1 MNTLKTAAEDFVVAI
16 ITIIRETV
24 TPVFN
29 KYTVYH
35 KYIDFFIYGV
45 YAFILF
51 GFYNT
56 VPGYIPILR
65 STILYI
71 AVIILL
77 VRFNRISWN
86 NSKFAIL
93 GGNTFSEFD
102 RRLIVS
108 MCVFIL
114 ITHFVSETVID
125 YTKKQIK
132 QRVTL
137 PIRDGV
143 IHPIYNI
150 IDETQSDLG
159 LGMGMV

>member
-1 MNTLKTAAEDFVVAI
+1 MDQIKTRTENIVLTI
-16 ITIIRETV
+16 ITGIRDLV
-24 TPVFN
+24 APFFQ
-29 KYTVYH
+29 KYANYY
-35 KYIDFFIYGV
+35 KYIDVIFYGT
-45 YAFILF
+45 YALILL
-51 GFYNT
+51 GFYNAI
-56 VPGYIPILR
+56 PEYIPTLR
-65 STILYI
+65 NTILYI
-71 AVIILL
+71 AVFILL
-77 VRFNRISWN
+77 IRFNRISWN
-86 NSKFAIL
+86 NPKFAIL

-114 ITHFVSETVID
+114 ITHFVSEAVID

-137 PIRDGV
+137 PVRDGV

-159 LGMGMV
+159 LGVV

>member
-1 MNTLKTAAEDFVVAI
+1 MNTLKTAAEDFIVAI

-86 NSKFAIL
+86 NPKFAIL

-102 RRLIVS
+102 RRLIIS

-114 ITHFVSETVID
+114 ITHFVSEAVID

-137 PIRDGV
+137 PVRDGV

-159 LGMGMV
+159 LGVV

>member
-16 ITIIRETV
+16 ITIIREIV

-29 KYTVYH
+29 KYTVYS

-45 YAFILF
+45 YAIILF

-56 VPGYIPILR
+56 VPGYIPMLR

-86 NSKFAIL
+86 NPKFAIL

-102 RRLIVS
+102 RRLIIS

-114 ITHFVSETVID
+114 ITYFVSERVID
-125 YTKKQIK
+125 YTRKQIK

-137 PIRDGV
+137 PVRDGV

-159 LGMGMV
+159 LGV

>member
-159 LGMGMV
+159 LGMV

>member
-1 MNTLKTAAEDFVVAI
+1 MNTLKTTAEDFVVAI
-16 ITIIRETV
+16 INIIRETV
-24 TPVFN
+24 TPIFN

-56 VPGYIPILR
+56 VPAYIPMLR
-65 STILYI
+65 SAILYI

-86 NSKFAIL
+86 NPKFAIL

-114 ITHFVSETVID
+114 ITHFVSEKVID

-132 QRVTL
+132 QRVTV
-137 PIRDGV
+137 PIQDAV

-150 IDETQSDLG
+150 IDDTRG
-159 LGMGMV
+159 GPGRGVGV

>member
-1 MNTLKTAAEDFVVAI
+1 M
-16 ITIIRETV
+16 
-24 TPVFN
+24 
-29 KYTVYH
+29 
-35 KYIDFFIYGV
+35 
-45 YAFILF
+45 
-51 GFYNT
+51 
-56 VPGYIPILR
+56 LR

-86 NSKFAIL
+86 NPKFAIL

-102 RRLIVS
+102 RRLIIS

-114 ITHFVSETVID
+114 ITYFVSERVID
-125 YTKKQIK
+125 YTRKQIK

-137 PIRDGV
+137 PVRDGV

-159 LGMGMV
+159 LGV

>member
-16 ITIIRETV
+16 ITVIRETV

-150 IDETQSDLG
+150 IDETQSELG
-159 LGMGMV
+159 LGMV

>member
-16 ITIIRETV
+16 ITIIRENV

-86 NSKFAIL
+86 NPKFAIL

-132 QRVTL
+132 QRVTV
-137 PIRDGV
+137 PIQDAV

-150 IDETQSDLG
+150 IDDTRAG
-159 LGMGMV
+159 LSVGV

>member
-1 MNTLKTAAEDFVVAI
+1 MNTLKTTAEDFVVAI

-56 VPGYIPILR
+56 VPGYIPMLR

-86 NSKFAIL
+86 NPKFAIL

-114 ITHFVSETVID
+114 ITYFVSEKVID

-137 PIRDGV
+137 PIQDAV

-150 IDETQSDLG
+150 IDDTRG
-159 LGMGMV
+159 GPGRGMGV

>member
-1 MNTLKTAAEDFVVAI
+1 MNTLKTTAEDFVVAI

-24 TPVFN
+24 TPIFN

-65 STILYI
+65 SAILYI

-86 NSKFAIL
+86 NPKFAIL

-132 QRVTL
+132 QRVTV
-137 PIRDGV
+137 PIQDAV

-150 IDETQSDLG
+150 IDDTRG
-159 LGMGMV
+159 GPGRGVGV

>member
-86 NSKFAIL
+86 NPKFAIL

-102 RRLIVS
+102 RRLIIS

-114 ITHFVSETVID
+114 ITHFVSEAVID

-137 PIRDGV
+137 PVRDGV

-159 LGMGMV
+159 LGVV

>member
-16 ITIIRETV
+16 ITIIREIV

-86 NSKFAIL
+86 NPKFAIL

-102 RRLIVS
+102 RRLIIS

-114 ITHFVSETVID
+114 ITHFVSEAVID

-137 PIRDGV
+137 PVRDGV

-159 LGMGMV
+159 LGVV

>member
-114 ITHFVSETVID
+114 ITHFVSEKVID

-137 PIRDGV
+137 PIQDAV

-159 LGMGMV
+159 LGMV

>member
-86 NSKFAIL
+86 NPKFAIL

-114 ITHFVSETVID
+114 ITHFVSEAVID

-137 PIRDGV
+137 PVRDGV

-159 LGMGMV
+159 LGVV

>member
-1 MNTLKTAAEDFVVAI
+1 MNTLKTTAEDFVVAI
-16 ITIIRETV
+16 ITIIRDTV

-56 VPGYIPILR
+56 VPGYIPMLR
-65 STILYI
+65 SAILYI

-86 NSKFAIL
+86 NPKFAIL

-114 ITHFVSETVID
+114 ITYFVSEKVID

-137 PIRDGV
+137 PIQDAV

-150 IDETQSDLG
+150 IDDTRG
-159 LGMGMV
+159 GPGRGVGV